1 MSSPGSSSCIVPG
14 CSPIRAAPSWSFW
27 ALSSPMTSSGPGR
40 MTKPANIAATFFR
53 SSSASS
59 YWSSSQSRTIAGA
72 THGTPR
78 IWPSAIGWNTWQT

>member
-1 MSSPGSSSCIVPG
+1 MRIAEAQGRLRYVHLSYHLQM
-14 CSPIRAAPSWSFW
+14 REL
-27 ALSSPMTSSGPGR
+27 LSSQQLVRYDEVRG
-40 MTKPANIAATFFR
+40 R

-72 THGTPR
+72 TQGTPR